1 MSLFTEYEKLR
12 TARKSL
18 TIGSRWEI
26 VRGTWGTNTPGDIVQ
41 IAKVDLTFVHYHYFG
56 HENYPH
62 RRDIKIFKRT
72 FKPVL

>member
-26 VRGTWGTNTPGDIVQ
+26 VESTYGTWGTNAPGEVVQ
-41 IAKVDLTFVHYHYFG
+41 IAKVDLTFLHYHYFG

-62 RRDIKIFKRT
+62 RRDIESVRVTI
-72 FKPVL
+72 